1 MPVCNAIDHHFTE
14 AFPKLG
20 GLSKEQIDLPEVIR
34 AVKKEFLVLFKYS
47 MCHDV
52 NVQLGAA
59 SEDQEDVNGNF
70 AQQTDVAWRS

>member
-1 MPVCNAIDHHFTE
+1 MDHHSIE
-14 AFPKLG
+14 AFRKLG

-34 AVKKEFLVLFKYS
+34 AVKIEFPVQCKCS

-52 NVQLGAA
+52 DVQLAAA